1 MAILIQR
8 IEKQMETI
16 INTPKDICKMFDN
29 TMSMRKRWTA
39 AVRQNA
45 TREDMEKMGIKQ
57 IAIVK

>member
-1 MAILIQR
+1 
-8 IEKQMETI
+8 METI